1 MQISRSYID
10 AFTRQ
15 LDGLT
20 EHARRTLADDLAGVT
35 DFDDMVG
42 IMKVRMPAYSTM
54 AEALAVE
61 FYAGIRASANV
72 PSEFTPE
79 MPDYFDEERITRDTL
94 AIAAEA
100 AGTGAS
106 YAERLGDLAQRE
118 INNSA
123 NETIRRNTRRD
134 PAKPK
139 CASVPTSSNPCEW
152 CRMRAAAGF
161 IYDQDSDSHS
171 NCKCRLVPG
180 YKGSTSVEG
189 YDSNKYKAEYEKAAE
204 AYHNGDI
211 SDELKKKID
220 KAKARHQ
227 AEYDKDDGKVTKKWD
242 DTNAIL
248 MVMRRN

>member
-1 MQISRSYID
+1 MQISRAYID

-35 DFDDMVG
+35 DFDGMVG

-79 MPDYFDEERITRDTL
+79 MPEYFDEERITRDTL
-94 AIAAEA
+94 AIASEA
-100 AGTGAS
+100 AGSGAS

-118 INNSA
+118 INNSS
-123 NETIRRNTRRD
+123 NETIRHNVKRD

-139 CASVPTSSNPCEW
+139 CASVPTASNPCEW
-152 CRMRAAAGF
+152 CRMRASAGF

-189 YDSNKYKAEYEKAAE
+189 YDSAKYKKEWDDAAE
-204 AYHNGDI
+204 AYRRGDI
-211 SDELKKKID
+211 DDDLKEKIAD
-220 KAKARHQ
+220 AKARHQ
-227 AEYDKDDGKVTKKWD
+227 ADYAEGKVTKKWD